1 MATFFPLP
9 PGLKRTGSLFLTL
22 MIAGAAV
29 VTVFIGRSVIAD
41 RASALPAPAQVHQTP
56 VRIAVL
62 RMQDSHRVTRRFYGQ
77 VEARRKTALAFERAG
92 TLESVAARE
101 GDLLR
106 AGTVVARLDTR
117 LLEAERDRVSARRDV
132 LMAQAELARRTN
144 DRQEELRRR
153 GHVSAQVVDDT
164 SLRLAQLQAAIA
176 EVDAG
181 LQAIR
186 IDMLKSELVVP
197 FFGVAGTRMLDP
209 GAVVAPGAPVLTV
222 LDQDRQ
228 RFRAGLDPAVAADLS
243 PGDPVTIAFG
253 TDRRD
258 GTVAQIAPDLDPQTR
273 NRVIF
278 VDIAGAPLP
287 AGQTGQV
294 VIITDVAEPGA
305 WVPVSAL
312 RQGPRGAW
320 TLLTVREGAV
330 TPEAAEIIH
339 PDGNR
344 VYVRG
349 SFSDGDSFVTGGTHR
364 LVPGQAV
371 AAAERM
377 SWER

>member
-1 MATFFPLP
+1 MTDRIPLSP
-9 PGLKRTGSLFLTL
+9 RLKRAGSLALTL

-29 VTVFIGRSVIAD
+29 VAVFTGRSLIAD
-41 RASALPAPAQVHQTP
+41 RADALPGPAQAQATP
-56 VRIAVL
+56 VSIAVL
-62 RMQDSHRVTRRFYGQ
+62 RMQDSHRVTRWFSGQ
-77 VEARRKTALAFERAG
+77 VEARRRTALAFERAG
-92 TLESVAARE
+92 TLDSISVRE
-101 GDLLR
+101 GDLLQ
-106 AGTVVARLDTR
+106 AGTVVAHLDTR
-117 LLEAERDRVSARRDV
+117 LLEAERIRVSARRDV
-132 LMAQAELARRTN
+132 LLAQAELARRTN

-164 SLRLAQLQAAIA
+164 SLRLAQLRAAIA

-186 IDMLKSELVVP
+186 IDTLKSRLVVP
-197 FFGVAGTRMLDP
+197 FSGVAGTRLLDP

-222 LDQDRQ
+222 LDQGRQ
-228 RFRAGLDPAVAADLS
+228 RFRAGLDPVVAADLS
-243 PGDPVTIAFG
+243 PGDPVTLAFG
-253 TDRRD
+253 AERRD
-258 GTVAQIAPDLDPQTR
+258 GKVAQIAPDLDPQTR

-278 VDIAGAPLP
+278 VDITGAPLP

-294 VIITDVAEPGA
+294 IISTDVAEPGA

-320 TLLTVREGAV
+320 TLLTVQDGAV

-339 PDGNR
+339 FDGAR

-349 SFSDGDSFVTGGTHR
+349 SFSDGDSFIPGGTHR

-371 AAAERM
+371 AVAELI